1 MRTNIE
7 NSSWNAKLAAFG
19 TRNHLRPTRLEV
31 LGADRN
37 IDSDFWLENGLLLAG
52 IDLDT
57 KGERGPSVEI
67 MFRVSKAPSS
77 DHMTHSVTEVKR
89 IALNTDANEDEG
101 LEIEDQKGTV
111 TIMHFDSQ
119 VTNGDQ
125 SARK

>member
-19 TRNHLRPTRLEV
+19 TRNHLRRTRLEV

-37 IDSDFWLENGLLLAG
+37 IDCDFWLEDGLLLAG

-67 MFRVSKAPSS
+67 MLRASKAPSS
-77 DHMTHSVTEVKR
+77 DHMTHSVAGVKR
-89 IALNTDANEDEG
+89 IALNTGANQDEG
-101 LEIEDQKGTV
+101 LEIEDEKGTI
-111 TIMHFDSQ
+111 TIMHFDSE
-119 VTNGDQ
+119 VTNGNQ
-125 SARK
+125 SARE